1 MLENKLYKR
10 TQSKRTPERDR
21 GIREIREQKPIYL
34 YRNSKE
40 ILCAFSLKLASVSII
55 SGVEFRVRI
64 SCFLKLDSSVFG
76 AETGTESHSIQI
88 KDFIHI
94 CDLVARSSF
103 FFF

>member
-40 ILCAFSLKLASVSII
+40 ILCAFS
-55 SGVEFRVRI
+55 
-64 SCFLKLDSSVFG
+64 SVFG
-76 AETGTESHSIQI
+76 AEIGTESHSIQI
-88 KDFIHI
+88 KDFINI
-94 CDLVARSSF
+94 CSLVARSSF
-103 FFF
+103 FFL